1 MAHHKVRA
9 ENRGL
14 KGLDKENRNTCS
26 LVLGVQYSSV
36 DEGTDL
42 AQSLQPEHVQSIVEE
57 AGLSK
62 LKKQPAWTR
71 LVRMDVGPVEII
83 KGVRSILG
91 KRSMLAMFADREV
104 ENTMSTG
111 KRGRLMRI
119 YT

>member
-1 MAHHKVRA
+1 M
-9 ENRGL
+9 
-14 KGLDKENRNTCS
+14 
-26 LVLGVQYSSV
+26 
-36 DEGTDL
+36 
-42 AQSLQPEHVQSIVEE
+42 QSIVEE

-62 LKKQPAWTR
+62 LKKQPTWTR

-83 KGVRSILG
+83 KEGVRSILG
-91 KRSMLAMFADREV
+91 KRSMLVMFADREV